1 MKKKSRRRKQ
11 PRTGEQSE
19 RRFFNLLRQG
29 TRALHDGELDKAI
42 QLLERARQLDLE
54 NVDAALNLSGAF
66 ILSKKHAQA
75 LSILEPLS
83 EREPDNPMV
92 WTNLGAAYLGNPV
105 LARDQDQRRAIAAF
119 EQAIEL
125 NPVAPHVAYNLGLIY
140 RDRKE
145 STEALY
151 WFRRAVQ
158 ADPNDQDARRY
169 VERLTQALEEE
180 NGKG

>member
-1 MKKKSRRRKQ
+1 MKKKSERRKQ

-19 RRFFNLLRQG
+19 RRFFNLLRRG
-29 TRALHDGELDKAI
+29 TQALQDRELDKAI
-42 QLLERARQLDLE
+42 QLLERAYQLDPE
-54 NVDAALNLSGAF
+54 NEDAALNLGGAYV
-66 ILSKKHAQA
+66 LSKKHAQA

-83 EREPDNPMV
+83 EREPENPMV

-119 EQAIEL
+119 ERAIEL
-125 NPVAPHVAYNLGLIY
+125 NPVTPHVAYNLGLIY

-145 STEALY
+145 NREALY

-169 VERLTQALEEE
+169 VKRLTQALAEEE
-180 NGKG
+180 QQ